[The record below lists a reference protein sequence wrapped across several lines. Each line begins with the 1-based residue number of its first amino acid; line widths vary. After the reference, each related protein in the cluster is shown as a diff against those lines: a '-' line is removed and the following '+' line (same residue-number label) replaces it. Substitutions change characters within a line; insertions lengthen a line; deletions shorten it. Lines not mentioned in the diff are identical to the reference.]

1 MPVSRVAIITVL
13 ALLSHGCA
21 SRRPAAAP
29 AALVDRPLLLPSLG
43 ISIPTPRGWV
53 QEPER
58 MGSIGF
64 MSVATWYRPRVGA
77 PEEADASISVS
88 ILNEKAGF
96 EELKLGL
103 PGPLIGGRPSLRV
116 IYAPTPERNLF
127 GSGQVEGYRVA
138 VHGTTFYLLHSALDP
153 AGTESTFRAVI
164 DGVRWSQPVLAHRAL
179 AMNGRRKALWHDK
192 SLYYEVPDPFWN
204 NPFRGSF
211 YDPQSLVRDDD
222 QSEGST
228 HFEVDDLA
236 GATTT
241 TTDAALAAAAQKE
254 LYYGNAKR
262 DPVWHKL
269 SSDPEVH
276 VSELS
281 PTPTKAHPS
290 RFHGIKLI
298 VARAPERQYVRIAF
312 SISGT
317 REVME
322 AYDRISDGVA
332 RSISRLPAPRVPKL
346 PTTHPSQ

>member
-1 MPVSRVAIITVL
+1 MPLSRVAIITVL

-43 ISIPTPRGWV
+43 ICIPTPPGWV

-64 MSVATWYRPRVGA
+64 MSVAAWDRPRAGA

-103 PGPLIGGRPSLRV
+103 QGPLIGGRPSLQV
-116 IYAPTPERNLF
+116 IYTPKPDHNLF
-127 GSGQVEGYRVA
+127 GSLNVEGYRVA
-138 VHGTTFYLLHSALDP
+138 VHGTTFYLLHSTRDR

-179 AMNGRRKALWHDK
+179 AMNGRRKPLWHDK

-211 YDPQSLVRDDD
+211 YDPQSLVREDD

-228 HFEVDDLA
+228 HFQVHELE
-236 GATTT
+236 GATTI
-241 TTDAALAAAAQKE
+241 DAALAAAAQKP
-254 LYYGNAKR
+254 LYYGTSKR

-281 PTPTKAHPS
+281 PTPLKQDPS
-290 RFHGIKLI
+290 KSRGIKLI
-298 VARAPERQYVRIAF
+298 VARAPEGRYVRIAF
-312 SISGT
+312 NVGGT

-322 AYDRISDGVA
+322 AYDRISDAVA
-332 RSISRLPAPRVPKL
+332 RSISTDPSPRVPKL
-346 PTTHPSQ
+346 PTTRRSR